1 MIPVLAGAVF
11 VASVAAVTW
20 WWTGRRG
27 RLQVEFD
34 RNWDAFVESMDRI
47 AKAMKR

>member
-20 WWTGRRG
+20 WWTGRQG
-27 RLQVEFD
+27 RRQAEFD
-34 RNWDAFVESMDRI
+34 ARWDAFVDAMRHISGE
-47 AKAMKR
+47 MKR